1 MEKRT
6 KTLLLS
12 ILTLC
17 ICTALVVGGT
27 FALFSDSVKVNN
39 HLSAGNLDVGL
50 YRTSYKEYVL
60 NDKGLMVERDGEDDP
75 KFDER
80 LPLVGENGSD
90 KELFIVSK
98 AVPTSWYQAT
108 MEVSNQGS
116 TAFDYGVRILWTDT
130 TDETADDY
138 CKNDEII
145 ASQIRITIT
154 SKEIS
159 DEIADG
165 KVTVTDE
172 NGENPVEINYV
183 TFMLNECKD
192 NDVSLGYILAGDPVE
207 TFTVKAEF
215 VDDEVVGGIVN
226 NDAMNSELKFDVQV
240 YATQKTSLD

>member
-12 ILTLC
+12 MLTLC
-17 ICTALVVGGT
+17 ICTLLVVGGT
-27 FALFSDSVKVNN
+27 FALFTDSVTVNN

-60 NDKGLMVERDGEDDP
+60 NEKGLMVENTVVDNP
-75 KFDER
+75 K
-80 LPLVGENGSD
+80 LNLVGQNGYS
-90 KELFIVSK
+90 KELFTVSEV
-98 AVPTSWYQAT
+98 VPTSWYQAT
-108 MEVSNQGS
+108 MEVSNLGS

-130 TDETADDY
+130 TDKTAENY
-138 CKNDEII
+138 CEKDEII

-159 DEIADG
+159 DEIANG
-165 KVTVTDE
+165 TVTVTDE
-172 NGENPVEINYV
+172 NGDPVEVNCV

-192 NDVSLGYILAGDPVE
+192 KDISLGYLLVGDPVE

-215 VDDEVVGGIVN
+215 VDFDDEIN
-226 NDAMNSELKFDVQV
+226 NLAMSSELKFDVQV
-240 YATQKTSLD
+240 YAMQKTSLN